1 MMTSLS
7 HLNRGDCAVIRSLQ
21 GHQELRF
28 RLQEMGFTPGVEV
41 RLVARGAFGGP
52 LAFALRGTTVALRRS
67 DADCILL

>member
-1 MMTSLS
+1 MTSLT
-7 HLNRGDCAVIRSLQ
+7 HLNKGDSAVIRSLQ

-28 RLQEMGFTPGVEV
+28 RLLEMGFTPGAEV
-41 RLVARGAFGGP
+41 RLVARAAFGGP